1 MQAGYELFD
10 LPQEFIDLTFGVVTI
25 VTSVIATLL
34 GGLFIDMVGSS
45 VKNAMAFCGWTALV
59 SIFFLILSFG
69 RKLRSAPEPSEAL
82 PLDSSNLQLITAKRC
97 FLVAYACSVPGPYHV
112 GTSPSL
118 HYDR

>member
-25 VTSVIATLL
+25 ATSIVATLL

-59 SIFFLILSFG
+59 SHLLGRCCPSSGMLHAVLPSARRMHLS
-69 RKLRSAPEPSEAL
+69 S
-82 PLDSSNLQLITAKRC
+82 
-97 FLVAYACSVPGPYHV
+97 
-112 GTSPSL
+112 
-118 HYDR
+118 